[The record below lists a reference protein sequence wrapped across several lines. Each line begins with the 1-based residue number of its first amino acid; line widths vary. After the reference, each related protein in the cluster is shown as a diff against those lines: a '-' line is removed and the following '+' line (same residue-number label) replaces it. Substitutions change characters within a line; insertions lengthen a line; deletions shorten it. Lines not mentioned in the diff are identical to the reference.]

1 MTPPKTKEGWCL
13 YRAEL
18 ACKVG
23 RDALNGKS
31 EAHDPTKHALFNILY
46 ALEDLVS
53 YLQLKEQQTKDQP

>member
-1 MTPPKTKEGWCL
+1 MTPPKTKEEWCL

-31 EAHDPTKHALFNILY
+31 EVHDPTKFALFNILH
-46 ALEDLVS
+46 ALEDIVA
-53 YLQLKEQQTKDQP
+53 YLQLKDQTPS